1 MVLAI
6 FLLIP
11 QGQLDDSK
19 RYYANKTIYIIVLQ
33 GATRT
38 SIGEKILMIHMVN

>member
-6 FLLIP
+6 FFFLLIP

-38 SIGEKILMIHMVN
+38 SIGEKFL